1 MAGTDVDALRRFYA
15 AWTSGDLPGMLAE
28 VDPAVEAQ
36 PVLGLLYRRPSYR
49 GHTGIARWFEEVEDL
64 WDGFEVHVEAT
75 HEVDGAVVALLRLV
89 AHTGSRTSHAPPPP
103 PAPPAAP
110 PPLATAA
117 IAAPACAVAPWSDPA
132 TVPDSPATAPAL
144 AFHAGGLGLVAG
156 DTGGGSSGEVG
167 PHTVGALADG

>member
-28 VDPAVEAQ
+28 VDPDVEAQ

-89 AHTGSRTSHAPPPP
+89 AHTGSRTSDAR
-103 PAPPAAP
+103 
-110 PPLATAA
+110 
-117 IAAPACAVAPWSDPA
+117 IAVVCHFRDGKILSFRGRDR
-132 TVPDSPATAPAL
+132 D
-144 AFHAGGLGLVAG
+144 
-156 DTGGGSSGEVG
+156 EVIEELDL
-167 PHTVGALADG
+167 PS

>member
-28 VDPAVEAQ
+28 VDPDVEAQ

-75 HEVDGAVVALLRLV
+75 HEVDGAVVAFLRLV
-89 AHTGSRTSHAPPPP
+89 AHTGSRTSDAR
-103 PAPPAAP
+103 
-110 PPLATAA
+110 
-117 IAAPACAVAPWSDPA
+117 IAVVCHFRDGKILSFRGRDR
-132 TVPDSPATAPAL
+132 D
-144 AFHAGGLGLVAG
+144 
-156 DTGGGSSGEVG
+156 EVIEELDL
-167 PHTVGALADG
+167 PS